1 MITAC
6 LSLLAGAYALHFT
19 SFATTSD
26 FILVALCGG
35 GVGLGIGG
43 RKSVVLFAVGL
54 IAFAWQTTTVLESR
68 LQARFEGDSMLAAIR
83 IIDFPRTR
91 GDSLSFLAEPV
102 DDRRIPRRI
111 RLSWFQP
118 PEAPGIGDVWE
129 LELRLKPPR
138 GTSNPGVFDYETWL
152 FQQRIG
158 ATGYIVNGR
167 RNQLLQA
174 DAAGSLARLRKQFVA
189 RLTRVV
195 DDGETAAVI
204 AAITVGARHLITDD
218 QWTRYARSGTSH
230 LMAISG
236 LHVGLAATAAYL
248 LALLASM
255 LVRLPGN
262 HTRIA
267 LLTSLF
273 VATAYALI
281 SGFAVPA
288 QRSIL
293 MLCLLVL
300 VLLRARE
307 PHPITILAAACAL
320 VVAGNP
326 LSTLTPGFKLS
337 FGAVVLLLW
346 LARRRNRTG
355 GGSVVTRVTGV
366 VTQLAIMQLFL
377 LAGLMPLT
385 VTIFHRIAIVAPAIN
400 MAAVPLFSFVTVPFA
415 LLGLILDGPLAG
427 LGDAALRVAG
437 SSVQLIEY
445 LISLSLRLPY
455 TDINTADI
463 AGAGSIILGLVLAWV
478 LLPQGWPGRHVTW
491 LAACAIF
498 GYRIEGPPDS
508 CFDTTVLDVGQGLAV
523 VVRTREKTL
532 LYDTGATW
540 PGGASMA
547 ERVVLPYLSGRGI
560 DRIDRVVVSHSDID
574 HAGGLTDL
582 LAGTSVA
589 DVIAGE
595 ATNTLAADT
604 LRCHRG
610 NHWNWNGVGF
620 RILHPLPGDAL
631 TGNDASCVLA
641 IEAGTARLLITGDI
655 EAGVEQSLLQ
665 SDSNVG
671 SDVVVVPHHGS
682 RTSSSPRFVATVEP
696 RIALISAGY
705 RNRWELPRPDVVRR
719 WRDVG
724 AVVLTTAVE
733 GAISVR
739 LCDGGGIVDLD
750 RHRKRIRRVWHEV
763 RVD

>member
-19 SFATTSD
+19 SFAATSD
-26 FILVALCGG
+26 LILVALFGG
-35 GVGLGIGG
+35 GVGLSIGG
-43 RKSVVLFAVGL
+43 RNAAALFAVGL
-54 IAFAWQTTTVLESR
+54 IAFVWQTTAVLESR
-68 LQARFEGDSMLAAIR
+68 LQTRFEGDSMLAAVR

-91 GDSLSFLAEPV
+91 GGSVSFLAEPV
-102 DDRRIPRRI
+102 DDRRIPQRI

-118 PEAPGIGDVWE
+118 PEAPDIGDVWE
-129 LELRLKPPR
+129 LELRLKRPR
-138 GTSNPGVFDYETWL
+138 GTSNPGIFDYETWL

-167 RNQLLQA
+167 RNQLLQT
-174 DAAGSLARLRKQFVA
+174 DAAGSLARLRKRLTT
-189 RLTRVV
+189 RLTRVA
-195 DDGETAAVI
+195 DDSETAAVI
-204 AAITVGARHLITDD
+204 AAITVGARHLITDE

-248 LALLASM
+248 LALLGSM
-255 LVRLPGN
+255 LVRWPGN

-267 LLTSLF
+267 LFISLF
-273 VATAYALI
+273 VATAYALL

-307 PHPITILAAACAL
+307 PSPFTILAAACAL
-320 VVAGNP
+320 VVIGNP
-326 LSTLTPGFKLS
+326 LSTLTAGFKLS

-355 GGSVVTRVTGV
+355 GVSVIMRVTGV

-400 MAAVPLFSFVTVPFA
+400 MAAVPLFSFVTVPFSLIG
-415 LLGLILDGPLAG
+415 LLLDGPLAE
-427 LGDAALRVAG
+427 LGDLALRVAA

-445 LISLSLRLPY
+445 LIRLSLRLPY
-455 TDINTADI
+455 SDINTADI
-463 AGAGSIILGLVLAWV
+463 AGAGTIILGLVLAWV

-491 LAACAIF
+491 LAACAVL
-498 GYRIEGPPDS
+498 GYRIEVPPDG
-508 CFDTTVLDVGQGLAV
+508 CFDTTVLDVGQGLAI

-547 ERVVLPYLSGRGI
+547 ERVVLPYLSGQGI

-574 HAGGLTDL
+574 HAGGLTDM
-582 LAGTSVA
+582 LAGTSVG
-589 DVIAGE
+589 DVISGE
-595 ATNTLAADT
+595 ATDTSAAGT
-604 LRCHRG
+604 RRCHRG
-610 NHWNWNGVGF
+610 DNWHWNGVGF

-631 TGNDASCVLA
+631 EGNDASCVLA
-641 IEAGTARLLITGDI
+641 IEAGAARLLITGDI
-655 EAGVEQSLLQ
+655 EAGVERSLLQ

-696 RIALISAGY
+696 HVALISAGY
-705 RNRWELPRPDVVRR
+705 RNRWDLPRPDVVRR

-724 AVVLTTAVE
+724 AEVLTTAVE
-733 GAISVR
+733 GAIGVR
-739 LCDGGGIVDLD
+739 LCDGGGIIDLD
-750 RHRKRIRRVWHEV
+750 RHRNRIRRVWHEV